1 MILIPF
7 FSAMK
12 GCTYVVHV
20 ASPFPATA
28 GASEDEVV
36 KPAVEG
42 TTAVLKA
49 AADAKVKRVVLTS
62 SVVAVTGQYALNC
75 CEPE

>member
-1 MILIPF
+1 M
-7 FSAMK
+7 
-12 GCTYVVHV
+12 VHV

-28 GASEDEVV
+28 GATEDEVV

-49 AADAKVKRVVLTS
+49 CQAAKVKRVVLTS
-62 SVVAVTGQYALNC
+62 SVVAVTG
-75 CEPE
+75 E